1 MYQNTNYF
9 LALKNTIVLGSTLQK
24 GLPCLV
30 HEIYFGYQSI
40 ILSAEIYFGYQ
51 FIILSAGDKIWLQYI
66 QSEKNVFKK

>member
-30 HEIYFGYQSI
+30 Q
-40 ILSAEIYFGYQ
+40 EIYFGYQ
-51 FIILSAGDKIWLQYI
+51 FIILSAGEKIWLKYI
-66 QSEKNVFKK
+66 QSEKNEFKK